1 MRKSPAS
8 YSGRFSSITSPTR
21 SPRAASACSSEERAA
36 ISVRRRSSAGL
47 PASSSTRLPS
57 QRVITASC
65 PIGRQPCE
73 TTVKTPGP
81 ETTAPT
87 APSLCTASSRISA
100 CAPGRPPP
108 AAIPPTS
115 GTRSCASFRLVR
127 NDPAGKVKGSTSSAT
142 SPGSSSSGKPA
153 TAIPSSV
160 CMAAAWKHSTSAPG
174 SEPAQTASAG
184 PCSSSRTPATTPSAT
199 QPSRC
204 RGASSSWTAS
214 AAASTSSRCAGERNR
229 NARSTSPRAS
239 PRAARAASVAASRA
253 ECEVDRPAPI
263 RHASASDSIARPVYA
278 REDASPGTARTTA
291 P

>member
-1 MRKSPAS
+1 M
-8 YSGRFSSITSPTR
+8 
-21 SPRAASACSSEERAA
+21 
-36 ISVRRRSSAGL
+36 
-47 PASSSTRLPS
+47 
-57 QRVITASC
+57 
-65 PIGRQPCE
+65 
-73 TTVKTPGP
+73 KTGGP

-127 NDPAGKVKGSTSSAT
+127 NDPAGNVKGSTSSAT

-160 CMAAAWKHSTSAPG
+160 CTAAAWKHSISAPG
-174 SEPAQTASAG
+174 SAPAQTATAG

-204 RGASSSWTAS
+204 RGASSSRTAS

-229 NARSTSPRAS
+229 NARSTASRPRPP
-239 PRAARAASVAASRA
+239 PRAARAASVAASQA
-253 ECEVDRPAPI
+253 DCEVDRPAPI
-263 RHASASDSIARPVYA
+263 RHASASDFIAQFSLRRRRCLARNGAGAARRQKPSLLLAFLPAGSAISTRPS
-278 REDASPGTARTTA
+278 SPNPSRA
-291 P
+291 PGRPRPGSERGSRPCATRHLG